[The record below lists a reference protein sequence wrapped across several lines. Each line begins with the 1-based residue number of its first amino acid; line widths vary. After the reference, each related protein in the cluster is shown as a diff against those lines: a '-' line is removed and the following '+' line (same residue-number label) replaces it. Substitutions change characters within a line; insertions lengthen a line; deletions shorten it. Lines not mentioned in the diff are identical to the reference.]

1 MTGVQSCALPIFIQC
16 SYQDSLREIAQV
28 ELDGIHLAESL
39 ERPGN
44 IAVVNVGNRVNTRNS
59 EATPVPVDGDEL
71 YFVSFGEERLL
82 QEGEDVNRQ
91 AQIFTAKMNSEGRF
105 TRKAQALEDLT
116 PEIGRAHV

>member
-39 ERPGN
+39 VRPGN

-59 EATPVPVDGDEL
+59 EATPIPVDGDDL
-71 YFVSFGEERLL
+71 YFISFGEERLL
-82 QEGEDVNRQ
+82 QAGDDDLNMQSR
-91 AQIFTAKMNSEGRF
+91 IFTAKMNSEGKF
-105 TRKAQALEDLT
+105 TRKAKALDEWS
-116 PEIGRAHV
+116 PGSE